1 MGSNPI
7 SRTRAKGSPLGGPF
21 ALQLLEFEPGS
32 VVNEAPVGLQSRT
45 HGLRP
50 ASLKRPLR
58 GLFQALSPLSEP
70 AGECSNP
77 ISRNFTSLLKPAL
90 FNDIIK
96 YSYKPN
102 SDT

>member
-1 MGSNPI
+1 MGFEAAYRKSPGGAFLAA
-7 SRTRAKGSPLGGPF
+7 RA
-21 ALQLLEFEPGS
+21 A
-32 VVNEAPVGLQSRT
+32 
-45 HGLRP
+45 
-50 ASLKRPLR
+50 
-58 GLFQALSPLSEP
+58 
-70 AGECSNP
+70 NP

>member
-7 SRTRAKGSPLGGPF
+7 SRTKNAPHSWGAFLARLVR
-21 ALQLLEFEPGS
+21 FEPGA

-77 ISRNFTSLLKPAL
+77 ISRNFTSLLKLAL